1 MSTTDEV
8 LPDQKKGGAT
18 KPQTKPKETAP
29 KTPKAPVP
37 EHAPVLR
44 TGRVR
49 TGPAA
54 IGVGAI
60 AAAIASVQI
69 AAAAG
74 PTAGVTAAGVFAI
87 LVVASWFA
95 YKAWRR
101 GVRRRDGDTT
111 SRGARRRAKR
121 ETEQALDRALRE
133 ALGLPSRGA
142 RRRGGLA
149 AAVDRHNHGHRG
161 GGARTFG
168 RPGGRGL
175 TSLLPLGGKGGS
187 RKIAGLGGRT
197 TSAAG
202 MGGTSRTKR
211 PGKHGSGVSRT
222 VSALGRG
229 VGATIGAVGALRRR
243 SNPDP
248 SVTTAGRNQPRGYLP
263 RPAGYTVR
271 YSDGTTSGDGTTRR
285 QRATAIA
292 REKAKEAKT
301 ALKAPL
307 EGMPTRDEIRQKWGR
322 RMVQRWEQR
331 ETDRLKDKGYQVKYR
346 RPNQID
352 TPSIVR
358 KWKEAER
365 ADITPQQLLRFTKPG
380 TGRNAVPRHRGPA
393 KPIPKLTFARDPK
406 KWKGTTPEQRKLPR
420 VHVPFFSS
428 TGGSEMSIF
437 DSFSAEDATPEQ
449 VEQLLQKTPDE
460 LRSVARSLASIA
472 QNAAGTAYRG
482 LDEGMFAVAQ
492 GIYAAAARAEE
503 AGAEFVTSNAVA
515 KEFREQYSH
524 LPGAENWANPS

>member
-1 MSTTDEV
+1 NKRAARTQPGRGTAGRAPAG
-8 LPDQKKGGAT
+8 LRGALAKLGG
-18 KPQTKPKETAP
+18 
-29 KTPKAPVP
+29 KTGSSYSSP
-37 EHAPVLR
+37 
-44 TGRVR
+44 
-49 TGPAA
+49 
-54 IGVGAI
+54 I
-60 AAAIASVQI
+60 AAH
-69 AAAAG
+69 
-74 PTAGVTAAGVFAI
+74 
-87 LVVASWFA
+87 
-95 YKAWRR
+95 
-101 GVRRRDGDTT
+101 
-111 SRGARRRAKR
+111 RAKHGSKNGG
-121 ETEQALDRALRE
+121 
-133 ALGLPSRGA
+133 LGLGGG
-142 RRRGGLA
+142 RGGLGGG
-149 AAVDRHNHGHRG
+149 RGGRG
-161 GGARTFG
+161 GG
-168 RPGGRGL
+168 
-175 TSLLPLGGKGGS
+175 LGGLSTNG
-187 RKIAGLGGRT
+187 RGRT

-285 QRATAIA
+285 QRATAIV

-331 ETDRLKDKGYQVKYR
+331 ETDRLKDRGYQVKYR

-365 ADITPQQLLRFTKPG
+365 AGTTPQQLLRSTEPG
-380 TGRNAVPRHRGPA
+380 TGRNVVPRHRGPA
-393 KPIPKLTFARDPK
+393 KPIPRLTFARDPK
-406 KWKGTTPEQRKLPR
+406 KWNGTTPEQRKLPR

-449 VEQLLQKTPDE
+449 VEQLLHKTPDE

-503 AGAEFVTSNAVA
+503 AGAEFVTSNAVDRKSTRLNSSHVKTSYA
-515 KEFREQYSH
+515 VFCLKEKT
-524 LPGAENWANPS
+524 N